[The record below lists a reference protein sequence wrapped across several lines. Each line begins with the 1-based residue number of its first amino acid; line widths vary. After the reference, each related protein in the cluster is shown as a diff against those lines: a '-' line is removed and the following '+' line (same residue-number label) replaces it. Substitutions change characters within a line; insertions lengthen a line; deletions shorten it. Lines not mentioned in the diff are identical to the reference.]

1 MPRELGRGLPD
12 ARDSVVYAQQAEAVQ
27 RVVREFRAEGGD
39 MDKATLY
46 ARDLSGTSWR
56 KSSFSN
62 DIEFE
67 CVEVAELGDGAVALR
82 DSTDHTR
89 EPLRFTAREWAAF
102 TAGVRD
108 GQF

>member
-1 MPRELGRGLPD
+1 
-12 ARDSVVYAQQAEAVQ
+12 
-27 RVVREFRAEGGD
+27 
-39 MDKATLY
+39 MDKTALY
-46 ARDLSGTSWR
+46 ARDLSGTQWR

-67 CVEVAELGDGAVALR
+67 CVEVADLGDGAVALR

>member
-1 MPRELGRGLPD
+1 
-12 ARDSVVYAQQAEAVQ
+12 
-27 RVVREFRAEGGD
+27 
-39 MDKATLY
+39 MDKIALY
-46 ARDLSGTSWR
+46 ARDLSGMEWR

-67 CVEVAELGDGAVALR
+67 CVEIADLGDGAVALR

-89 EPLRFTAREWAAF
+89 APLRFTAREWGAF
-102 TAGVRD
+102 TAGVRA

>member
-1 MPRELGRGLPD
+1 VD
-12 ARDSVVYAQQAEAVQ
+12 KQA
-27 RVVREFRAEGGD
+27 
-39 MDKATLY
+39 LY
-46 ARDLSGTSWR
+46 LRDLTEVAWH

-67 CVEVAELGDGAVALR
+67 CVEVADLGDGAVALR

-89 EPLRFTAREWAAF
+89 EPLRFTAAEWAAF

-108 GQF
+108 NQF

>member
-1 MPRELGRGLPD
+1 
-12 ARDSVVYAQQAEAVQ
+12 
-27 RVVREFRAEGGD
+27 

-102 TAGVRD
+102 TSTASPADLAAAERGLEAC
-108 GQF
+108 G

>member
-1 MPRELGRGLPD
+1 
-12 ARDSVVYAQQAEAVQ
+12 
-27 RVVREFRAEGGD
+27 
-39 MDKATLY
+39 MDKTALY
-46 ARDLSGTSWR
+46 ARDLSGTPWR

-67 CVEVAELGDGAVALR
+67 CVEVADLGGGAVALR

-89 EPLRFTAREWAAF
+89 EPLRFTAREWAAV